1 MIIFITIYIY
11 TPQAFTFIFIFIK
24 YLMELSKFLQNKIS
38 SSSSSSNSIYFFL
51 DKKYSLIILIELLIS
66 HYLKS
71 NMSLDNLC
79 NILGQKKYSRRT
91 VMLFLKNAQ
100 SKKLICLKKNSLDK
114 RVTFVSLNDQICSSY
129 ENFRDELIKFIRNSY

>member
-1 MIIFITIYIY
+1 
-11 TPQAFTFIFIFIK
+11 
-24 YLMELSKFLQNKIS
+24 MELSKFLQNKIS
-38 SSSSSSNSIYFFL
+38 SSSSGSSNSIYFFL

-100 SKKLICLKKNSLDK
+100 SKKLICLKKNPLDK

>member
-1 MIIFITIYIY
+1 
-11 TPQAFTFIFIFIK
+11 
-24 YLMELSKFLQNKIS
+24 MELSKFLQNKISS

-91 VMLFLKNAQ
+91 IMLFLKNAQ
-100 SKKLICLKKNSLDK
+100 SKKLICLKKNPLDK

>member
-11 TPQAFTFIFIFIK
+11 TLQAFTFTFIFIK

-38 SSSSSSNSIYFFL
+38 SSGSSNSIYFFL

-100 SKKLICLKKNSLDK
+100 HKKLICLKKNPLDK

>member
-1 MIIFITIYIY
+1 
-11 TPQAFTFIFIFIK
+11 
-24 YLMELSKFLQNKIS
+24 MELSKFLQNKI

-91 VMLFLKNAQ
+91 IMLFLKNAQ
-100 SKKLICLKKNSLDK
+100 SKKLICLKKNPLDK

>member
-1 MIIFITIYIY
+1 MVIFITIYIY
-11 TPQAFTFIFIFIK
+11 TFKTLIFIFKK

-38 SSSSSSNSIYFFL
+38 SSSSGSSNSIYFFL

-100 SKKLICLKKNSLDK
+100 SKKLICLKKNPLDK